1 MAVPTYVK
9 SLNGMTEPHW
19 FSESGITVNG
29 ENIYVTGLSGDTIK
43 QDCQDIANS
52 VQMLEVS
59 KISGDDY
66 KISISNYDLTM

>member
-1 MAVPTYVK
+1 
-9 SLNGMTEPHW
+9 MTEPHW

-29 ENIYVTGLSGDTIK
+29 DNIHVTGSSGDTIK
-43 QDCQDIANS
+43 QECQDIANS

-59 KISGDDY
+59 NVSGDDY